1 MVWPIMLMA
10 YELNQGGSERQM
22 TEIAKALDRSR
33 FEPHVGC
40 LRPEGLRGG
49 ELRDAGVPI
58 VHLPVRSF
66 ASPSAMS
73 GAWQLARYI
82 RRHKIRLVHT
92 YDYPLTVFAVP
103 VARFLTGAIVASST
117 RSHRDLIPTNYL
129 KLVRITDQLVKTI
142 VVNCEFLKR
151 HLVQDE
157 KVPPSRI
164 ELCYNGLDLEHFR
177 PLDSPRPA
185 ALPPDAMVIGVVSAL
200 RPEKGLSTLLQG
212 FAGIRNL
219 RAGLKLAIVGSGQMR
234 DPLEAQARALGIW
247 EQCVF
252 APATSEVADWLRAI
266 DIFVLPSLSEALS
279 NSLMEAMGCS
289 CCAVASNVGG
299 NPELICNGENGLLF
313 EPRDAAGLSNALR
326 TLVENESLR
335 RRLAVTGEQ
344 MVRDR
349 FSIRSSAE
357 RMSEIY
363 TKLIDARGRDK
374 RPGDYTSGS
383 SLNPPLV

>member
-1 MVWPIMLMA
+1 MA

-22 TEIAKALDRSR
+22 TEIAKTLDRSR

-103 VARFLTGAIVASST
+103 VARFLTTAIVLSST
-117 RSHRDLIPTNYL
+117 RGHRDLIPANYL
-129 KLVRITDQLVKTI
+129 KLVRITDHLVKAI
-142 VVNCEFLKR
+142 IVNCEFLKR

-363 TKLIDARGRDK
+363 TKLIDARQ
-374 RPGDYTSGS
+374 
-383 SLNPPLV
+383 